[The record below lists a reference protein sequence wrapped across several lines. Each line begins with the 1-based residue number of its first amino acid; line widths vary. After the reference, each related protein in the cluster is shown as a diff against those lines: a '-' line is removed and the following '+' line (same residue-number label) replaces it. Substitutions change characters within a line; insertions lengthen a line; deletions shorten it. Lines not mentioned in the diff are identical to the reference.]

1 MKVLKITAVFAVAL
15 SIGVDAAETKHLR
28 RNLWGKSP
36 ELLGPNAVVPLFL
49 ECLESGRY
57 EYTTKSMYPCNV
69 IETVAA
75 AHHDKNTGEGRL
87 SGGVKILMSISDST
101 ASDGMH
107 VASYASLSFQD
118 GVPSD
123 NPQRG
128 HFHTDITGDYLLYCC
143 ERH

>member
-1 MKVLKITAVFAVAL
+1 MKVLIVTAVFAVAL

-28 RNLWGKSP
+28 RNLWAGGKSP
-36 ELLGPNAVVPLFL
+36 ALLGPNEVVPLFL
-49 ECLESGRY
+49 ECLEFGVD
-57 EYTTKSMYPCNV
+57 MYPCNT

-75 AHHDKNTGEGRL
+75 AHRDKNTGEGRL
-87 SGGVKILMSISDST
+87 SGRVKILVSISDST

-107 VASYASLSFQD
+107 IASYASLSFRD

-128 HFHTDITGDYLLYCC
+128 HFHTDITADYLLYCC
-143 ERH
+143 EAS

>member
-1 MKVLKITAVFAVAL
+1 MKVLNITAVFAVVL

-87 SGGVKILMSISDST
+87 SGGVKILMSISGST
-101 ASDGMH
+101 GGTDIASF
-107 VASYASLSFQD
+107 ASMLFRD

-128 HFHTDITGDYLLYCC
+128 HFHTDITADYLLYCC
-143 ERH
+143 EAS